1 MASMNNDDGNEPLLE
16 VRDLDVEVPSGRGH
30 VLAVDD
36 LSFAVRSRESVGLV
50 GESGSGKSLTLR
62 AILGLLPPRTRIVR
76 GQVSF
81 SGTDLRAM
89 GKREMCKVR
98 GRGIGMVFQEPMTAL
113 NPVVRVGE
121 QISDAARRSLKLSHR
136 EARSHAVEI
145 MKHMGIPDAESRYD
159 VYPHELSGGL
169 RQRIM
174 IAAALVSRPRL
185 LFCDE
190 PTTAL
195 DVTIQDQIIKLL
207 RHLRDETAMSLVYV
221 THDLAVVTQLCERIE
236 VMYAG
241 RILESGA
248 TEEIFQRPRHPYTL
262 GLLKSVPRIEVPQA
276 SLSAIPGSAPTPSS
290 RPSGCPFHPRCH
302 FGGPECWQGAFP
314 LRMVQPGH
322 ASACIHDDRCA
333 DEATRELVI
342 L

>member
-1 MASMNNDDGNEPLLE
+1 
-16 VRDLDVEVPSGRGH
+16 
-30 VLAVDD
+30 
-36 LSFAVRSRESVGLV
+36 
-50 GESGSGKSLTLR
+50 
-62 AILGLLPPRTRIVR
+62 
-76 GQVSF
+76 
-81 SGTDLRAM
+81 
-89 GKREMCKVR
+89 
-98 GRGIGMVFQEPMTAL
+98 
-113 NPVVRVGE
+113 
-121 QISDAARRSLKLSHR
+121 
-136 EARSHAVEI
+136 
-145 MKHMGIPDAESRYD
+145 
-159 VYPHELSGGL
+159 
-169 RQRIM
+169 M